1 MARAERSFKTAAI
14 ILKRRDFGE
23 ADRLLTI
30 LTPAH
35 GKQDVIAKGARKL
48 TSQKM
53 GHVELFT
60 CAEMLIHTGRD
71 LGVVAQ
77 AEMIMPF
84 NALRED
90 LTRGAYAAYC
100 VELVDRFTGDGE
112 DDTNRLFNLTRE
124 TLERI
129 DQEAD
134 PRLAVRFFEVHL
146 LDVSGFRPELQ
157 FCAAS
162 REPLLPQDQVFSY
175 SEGGV
180 ICPQHAPA
188 YAGATVPMPMQT
200 LKLLR
205 MLQRSRYDSIRETG
219 FPNGLIDDAERLMNG
234 YLTYLLERRLQSV
247 EFLRRLRREGISITS
262 SRPSPNTGSQ

>member
-1 MARAERSFKTAAI
+1 MARAERSFRTAAI

-30 LTPAH
+30 LTPMH
-35 GKQDVIAKGARKL
+35 GKQDVVAKGARKL

-60 CAEMLIHTGRD
+60 CADMLIHTGRD
-71 LGVVAQ
+71 LGVAAQ

-100 VELVDRFTGDGE
+100 AELVDRFTGDGE
-112 DDTNRLFNLTRE
+112 DDTNRLFNLTRD

-129 DQEAD
+129 DQETD
-134 PRLAVRFFEVHL
+134 PRLAVRYFEVHL

-157 FCAAS
+157 FCAAG

-188 YAGATVPMPMQT
+188 YAGTTVPISMQT

-205 MLQRSRYDSIRETG
+205 ILQRSHYNSIHETG
-219 FPNGLIDDAERLMNG
+219 FPNGLIDDVERLMNG

-247 EFLRRLRREGISITS
+247 EFLRRLRREGIGITS
-262 SRPSPNTGSQ
+262 GMPSPNTKSQ

>member
-1 MARAERSFKTAAI
+1 
-14 ILKRRDFGE
+14 
-23 ADRLLTI
+23 
-30 LTPAH
+30 
-35 GKQDVIAKGARKL
+35 
-48 TSQKM
+48 M

-60 CAEMLIHTGRD
+60 CAEMLIHTGRE

-77 AEMIMPF
+77 AEMTLPF
-84 NALRED
+84 NALREN

-100 VELVDRFTGDGE
+100 AELVDRFTSPGE
-112 DDTNRLFNLTRE
+112 DDTNRLFNLTNS

-134 PRLAVRFFEVHL
+134 PRLAVRYFEVHL
-146 LDVSGFRPELQ
+146 LDVSGFRPELLL
-157 FCAAS
+157 CAAGG
-162 REPLLPQDQVFSY
+162 EPLQPQDQVFSY

-188 YAGATVPMPMQT
+188 FAGTTVPIPMQT

-205 MLQRSRYDSIRETG
+205 LLQRSKYEAVRETG
-219 FPNGLIDDAERLMNG
+219 FPIGLLDDAERLMNG

-247 EFLRRLRREGISITS
+247 EFLRRLRREGITASPTIQ
-262 SRPSPNTGSQ
+262 PSGSASQ

>member
-1 MARAERSFKTAAI
+1 MARAEHSFRTAAI

-30 LTPAH
+30 LTPEH

-60 CAEMLIHTGRD
+60 CAEMLVHTGRE

-77 AEMIMPF
+77 AEMTIPF
-84 NALRED
+84 NALREN

-100 VELVDRFTGDGE
+100 AELVDRFTSPGE
-112 DDTNRLFNLTRE
+112 DDTTRLFNLTRA
-124 TLERI
+124 TLERV
-129 DQEAD
+129 DQETD
-134 PRLAVRFFEVHL
+134 PRLAVRYFEVHL
-146 LDVSGFRPELQ
+146 LDVSGFRPELH
-157 FCAAS
+157 FCAAGG
-162 REPLLPQDQVFSY
+162 EPLLPQDQVFSY

-188 YAGATVPMPMQT
+188 YAGTTVPLPMQT

-205 MLQRSRYDSIRETG
+205 MLQRSRYEAIRETG
-219 FPNGLIDDAERLMNG
+219 FPTGLLDDAERLMNG

-247 EFLRRLRREGISITS
+247 DFLRRLRREGATTAPNPQPPNS
-262 SRPSPNTGSQ
+262 PSQ